1 MAPVA
6 VGGTVLT
13 TGLGSVTV
21 GPEVA
26 SELWLFEFDFA
37 LVWKRIKKVFI
48 PILLQTMC
56 FYTYGQKL
64 IG

>member
-6 VGGTVLT
+6 AGGTELT
-13 TGLGSVTV
+13 TGLGSVTF

-37 LVWKRIKKVFI
+37 LVWKKRLEF
-48 PILLQTMC
+48 
-56 FYTYGQKL
+56 
-64 IG
+64 

>member
-6 VGGTVLT
+6 GGGTELT
-13 TGLGSVTV
+13 TGLGSVTF

-37 LVWKRIKKVFI
+37 LV
-48 PILLQTMC
+48 
-56 FYTYGQKL
+56 
-64 IG
+64 